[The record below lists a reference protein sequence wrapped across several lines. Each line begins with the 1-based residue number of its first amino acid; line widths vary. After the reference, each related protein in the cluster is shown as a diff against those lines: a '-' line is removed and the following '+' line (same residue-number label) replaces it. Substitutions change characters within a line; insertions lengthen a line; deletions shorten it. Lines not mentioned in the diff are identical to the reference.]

1 MRVLSDDHDGDDD
14 GDDDVDQKGNSSE
27 ARYGGWSIKGGMSVG
42 LMMSNCCAYNKLPPP
57 SMLVS

>member
-1 MRVLSDDHDGDDD
+1 MRVLSDDHD

-42 LMMSNCCAYNKLPPP
+42 LMMSNCCAYNKLPPS